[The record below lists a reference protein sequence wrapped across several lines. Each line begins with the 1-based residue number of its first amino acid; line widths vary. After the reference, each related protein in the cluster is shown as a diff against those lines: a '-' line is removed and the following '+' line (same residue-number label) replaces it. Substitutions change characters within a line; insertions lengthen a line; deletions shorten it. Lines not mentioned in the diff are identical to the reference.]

1 MGGVVDP
8 LRREVDLAV
17 DDDLGEVHLELLR
30 VLLLGRL
37 QHRLHVDAVRLPAP
51 QHHRRLAQ
59 PEQSLLRPSIPSL
72 VSPSALHLLLKQEQL
87 RYARDS

>member
-1 MGGVVDP
+1 MRGFVDP

-17 DDDLGEVHLELLR
+17 DDDLGEVDLGLLG

-51 QHHRRLAQ
+51 QHHRRLTQ
-59 PEQSLLRPSIPSL
+59 PEQALLDPSMDRHRRLI
-72 VSPSALHLLLKQEQL
+72 
-87 RYARDS
+87 